1 MKETESSGLRNGFP
15 GLYRRR
21 CALPYFQQGK
31 RELDDSTSAG
41 GSHRGRAM
49 RRDAGDE
56 IRSVEDYRSYL
67 VLLARL
73 QIGPRLRAK
82 VDASDVVQQ
91 AILHAHER
99 RDQFRGATEGEW
111 LAWLRAILA
120 NALGAVVRRYDAQ
133 ARDPGRE
140 RSLEA
145 ELERSSSRLEGLLVT
160 DLTSPSE
167 RAVRGEE
174 LLRLTHAL
182 ARLPEDQ
189 RRVVELHYLK
199 GLPVAEVA
207 EQIGR
212 TRPSAV
218 GLLFR
223 GLKRLR
229 ELLRE
234 PEESCHES

>member
-1 MKETESSGLRNGFP
+1 MRPTARDDIRPIEDHRDYLLR
-15 GLYRRR
+15 
-21 CALPYFQQGK
+21 
-31 RELDDSTSAG
+31 
-41 GSHRGRAM
+41 
-49 RRDAGDE
+49 
-56 IRSVEDYRSYL
+56 L
-67 VLLARL
+67 VRL
-73 QIGPRLRAK
+73 QLGSRLRAK
-82 VDASDVVQQ
+82 LDASDVVQQ

-99 RDQFRGATEGEW
+99 RGQFRGRTEGEW

-120 NALGAVVRRYDAQ
+120 NALAAAFRRLDTR

-145 ELERSSSRLEGLLVT
+145 ELERSASRMEVLLAA
-160 DLTSPSE
+160 DQTSPSE

-174 LLRLTHAL
+174 LRRLAHAI

-199 GLPVAEVA
+199 GLAVADVA

-212 TRPSAV
+212 TRPAAV

-223 GLKRLR
+223 GLRRLR
-229 ELLRE
+229 ELLQ
-234 PEESCHES
+234 ESGESAHGS